1 MLQYEKT
8 WSISDQTHTA
18 LCFLR
23 YSAAHFSLQK
33 QWSLPSMVALIASD
47 SGI

>member
-1 MLQYEKT
+1 M
-8 WSISDQTHTA
+8 WGFSDRSHTA
-18 LCFLR
+18 LFFFR
-23 YSAAHFSLQK
+23 YISAHFSLQK